1 MGSRTRLLLS
11 FDKVERRQV
20 YEACRELGDSFRPY
34 FFIADDFYAF
44 AERTRKSLAVSLMRC
59 LPNTYLKD
67 NEKGV
72 PDSFLDICYFPPNFR
87 IKLEV
92 DEGTEKDLDMIYT
105 LRFKKILERTFEKK
119 PQKIGLK
126 SPPREYASPFAM
138 PAKAP

>member
-34 FFIADDFYAF
+34 FISDDLYAF

-87 IKLEV
+87 ILLEI
-92 DEGTEKDLDMIYT
+92 DEGNEKDLDMIYT
-105 LRFKKILERTFEKK
+105 LRFKKILEKTFGKEPKRVDFDRTPKK
-119 PQKIGLK
+119 Y
-126 SPPREYASPFAM
+126 SSHHTM